1 MPLHPRFVHFPVA
14 FLFAGSVILLL
25 SLMWARKEVKE
36 MGWAS
41 LLLGWLTLFPAI
53 GTGLID
59 QGRLDPTPEVTGA
72 VNRHI
77 TGGIALLVIYGYLLY
92 TRLRQNDPFVGRTR
106 WLTVAGLVI
115 GLGVLVITGEIG
127 GQLAYVLTR

>member
-14 FLFAGSVILLL
+14 LLFLGSFMLLL
-25 SLMWARKEVKE
+25 SLVWSRWNLRNL
-36 MGWAS
+36 GWVN
-41 LLLGWLTLFPAI
+41 LLLGWLSLFPAI
-53 GTGLID
+53 VTGLID
-59 QGRLDPTPEVTGA
+59 QTRLEPTPEVTSA
-72 VNRHI
+72 VNQHI

-92 TRLRQNDPFVGRTR
+92 TRLRQVDPLVGQTR

-115 GLGVLVITGEIG
+115 GLGVLVLTGEIG